1 MGRDPRSLHSQCP
14 TLYFPCQRQRLQT
27 RRYGDGLVGRATRG
41 APQARPPAGRGEGKG
56 REARAQ
62 QSSSCAGS
70 VRRGATGGLFS
81 SRGPLLAPPLLQ
93 GPAHPHGHHSGVSVI
108 ELHDER
114 VAHQFF
120 RCWPFFW
127 LFSHTLSDEM
137 YKRLREL
144 SNWKDGR
151 ILINNALQKL
161 ERH

>member
-114 VAHQFF
+114 VALQG
-120 RCWPFFW
+120 REEAVTGSPRTPV
-127 LFSHTLSDEM
+127 LIALS
-137 YKRLREL
+137 RAL
-144 SNWKDGR
+144 SLD
-151 ILINNALQKL
+151 LIFPQ
-161 ERH
+161 